1 MADQMRPL
9 IGLEAEKDRA
19 AKPNTMVTLLTI
31 SKKVINAVRLMP
43 STCAGTG
50 QLLLWYRKAP

>member
-1 MADQMRPL
+1 MPPRMVKPMNFLNR
-9 IGLEAEKDRA
+9 GLSPSCSA

-43 STCAGTG
+43 STSAGTG
-50 QLLLWYRKAP
+50 QLLLW